1 MKRNYK
7 LWDMTVQTYEVSS
20 KDDDAYRYVEIEF
33 SGGSTKLYKIWES
46 MYDIAKHEFYHGDGL
61 RFIVGYELSLDTIA
75 GGYAQHEHKTHI
87 NLSNVCRL
95 KVIEK
100 FDGQFGQ

>member
-20 KDDDAYRYVEIEF
+20 KEDDAYRDVEIEF
-33 SGGSTKLYKIWES
+33 SGGSTKMFRIWES
-46 MYDIAKHEFYHGDGL
+46 MYEIAKHEFYHGDGA
-61 RFIVGYELSLDTIA
+61 RFIVGYELTLDTLE
-75 GGYAQHEHKTHI
+75 GVLQMHQHKTHI

-100 FDGQFGQ
+100 VNGER